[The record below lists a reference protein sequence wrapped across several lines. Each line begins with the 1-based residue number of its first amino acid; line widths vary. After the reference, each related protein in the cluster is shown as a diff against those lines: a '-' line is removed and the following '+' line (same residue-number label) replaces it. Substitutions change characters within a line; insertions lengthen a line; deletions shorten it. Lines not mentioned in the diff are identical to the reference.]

1 MIRGANVV
9 RLKSRFYT
17 FGSFESFSVTGNQCL
32 PHNDFTGFDAL
43 GHVISAS
50 DLLRWRN
57 TENLQSPS
65 GLLWWQIRSIDGE
78 VKRKH
83 LPQRWNFSCFQ
94 PHAIKLG
101 VFWPAAPSA
110 RMLAVQQF
118 RFSLSAVFI
127 ALRDEA
133 SPL

>member
-1 MIRGANVV
+1 MRPMLSHLMGLEPALVANSFYRRGSQE
-9 RLKSRFYT
+9 KT
-17 FGSFESFSVTGNQCL
+17 F
-32 PHNDFTGFDAL
+32 PH
-43 GHVISAS
+43 
-50 DLLRWRN
+50 
-57 TENLQSPS
+57 
-65 GLLWWQIRSIDGE
+65 
-78 VKRKH
+78 
-83 LPQRWNFSCFQ
+83 RWNFSCFQ